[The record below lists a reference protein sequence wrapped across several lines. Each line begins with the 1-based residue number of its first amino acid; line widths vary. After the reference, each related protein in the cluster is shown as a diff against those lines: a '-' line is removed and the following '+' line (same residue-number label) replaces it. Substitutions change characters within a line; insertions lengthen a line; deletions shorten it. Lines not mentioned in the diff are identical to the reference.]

1 MKTLSSLISE
11 LEAMFP
17 EGRISIS
24 HDTASLDE
32 IIFHVRTGLV
42 EPADGQ
48 ELHTIAE
55 IIEIMAD

>member
-1 MKTLSSLISE
+1 MKTLDSLISE

-17 EGRISIS
+17 QGRISIS
-24 HDTASLDE
+24 YDTASLDE

-48 ELHTIAE
+48 ELHTIEEIQE
-55 IIEIMAD
+55 IIQN